1 MSILSH
7 VSFQSC
13 DSPPSDVWNILAVS
27 ITKSMFF
34 KDSGIAS
41 NFKLKTQY
49 TELILYICKKSLV
62 LDSSNKYCRSRP
74 LTKRSLLSACIY
86 LSIKSNIVSH
96 KAVKVLKDNNGL
108 KCWRKTW
115 NGPPKLNLLFNLTT
129 VTSIAFV
136 SLTHVHVHL
145 NKFYACTLKKNPT

>member
-41 NFKLKTQY
+41 NFKLKM
-49 TELILYICKKSLV
+49 LV
-62 LDSSNKYCRSRP
+62 NPIHGIDF
-74 LTKRSLLSACIY
+74 I
-86 LSIKSNIVSH
+86 H
-96 KAVKVLKDNNGL
+96 MQKVTGIRFL
-108 KCWRKTW
+108 
-115 NGPPKLNLLFNLTT
+115 
-129 VTSIAFV
+129 
-136 SLTHVHVHL
+136 
-145 NKFYACTLKKNPT
+145 